1 MKDNWRSALVVSQ
14 ATVEIAA
21 EVLTNS
27 SMRIVL
33 VVDKHDR
40 LLGTVTD
47 GDIRRA
53 LMGGISM
60 KTAVDEIM
68 QKNPVTVDSGDDRKT
83 VLQLMRQKDILQV
96 PVLDES
102 QRVVGLEVMQ
112 DFVYGAP
119 RENPV
124 LLMAGGF
131 GKRLHPLTKG
141 LPKPLLTVGDKPIL
155 ETIVE
160 QLSEAGFSQF
170 FMAVHYK
177 AELLRAHFGDG
188 SNWGI
193 TIRYL
198 EEEEPLGTA
207 GALSLLSAEPIQ
219 KPVLVMNGDLLTR
232 LDFNQL
238 LDYHDAHDGV
248 ATICVREHEIR
259 IPYGVV
265 QAVGIRVE
273 DITEKPV
280 KKLFIN
286 AGIYVLD
293 PDIVKGRSRVLA
305 GDMPDLLRET
315 IKTGEQVNMF
325 PIHEYWLDIGR
336 VEEYRQA
343 QIDVTEFSS

>member
-1 MKDNWRSALVVSQ
+1 
-14 ATVEIAA
+14 
-21 EVLTNS
+21 
-27 SMRIVL
+27 
-33 VVDKHDR
+33 
-40 LLGTVTD
+40 
-47 GDIRRA
+47 
-53 LMGGISM
+53 M

-68 QKNPVTVDSGDDRKT
+68 QKSPITVNSGDDRKT

-96 PVLDES
+96 PVLDKT
-102 QRVVGLEVMQ
+102 QKVVGLEVMQ
-112 DFVYGAP
+112 DIVYGAT

-131 GKRLHPLTKG
+131 GKRLQPLTKE

-177 AELLRAHFGDG
+177 ADLLRAHFGDG
-188 SNWGI
+188 SYWGI

-207 GALSLLSAEPIQ
+207 GALSLLSAESIQ

-238 LDYHDAHDGV
+238 LNYHDSHDGV

-265 QAVGIRVE
+265 QAAGIRVE

-315 IKTGEQVNMF
+315 IKTGEHVNMF

>member
-33 VVDKHDR
+33 VVDRYDC

-68 QKNPVTVDSGDDRKT
+68 QKSPVTVKSGDDRKT

-102 QRVVGLEVMQ
+102 QKVVGLEVMQ

-119 RENPV
+119 RENLV

-131 GKRLHPLTKG
+131 GKRLHPLTKE

-207 GALSLLSAEPIQ
+207 GALSLLSAESIQ

-238 LDYHDAHDGV
+238 LDYHDSHDGV

-265 QAVGIRVE
+265 QAAGIRVE

-293 PDIVKGRSRVLA
+293 PDIVNGRSRVLA

-315 IKTGEQVNMF
+315 IRAGEQVNMF

-343 QIDVTEFSS
+343 QIDVTELSS

>member
-1 MKDNWRSALVVSQ
+1 M
-14 ATVEIAA
+14 
-21 EVLTNS
+21 
-27 SMRIVL
+27 
-33 VVDKHDR
+33 
-40 LLGTVTD
+40 
-47 GDIRRA
+47 
-53 LMGGISM
+53 
-60 KTAVDEIM
+60 
-68 QKNPVTVDSGDDRKT
+68 
-83 VLQLMRQKDILQV
+83 
-96 PVLDES
+96 
-102 QRVVGLEVMQ
+102 VGLEVMQ

-177 AELLRAHFGDG
+177 ADLLRTHFGDG
-188 SNWGI
+188 SDWGI

-207 GALSLLSAEPIQ
+207 GALSLLSAESIQ

-238 LDYHDAHDGV
+238 LDYHDSHDGI
-248 ATICVREHEIR
+248 ATICVREHEFR

-265 QAVGIRVE
+265 QAAGIRVE

-280 KKLFIN
+280 KN
-286 AGIYVLD
+286 Y
-293 PDIVKGRSRVLA
+293 SSMRVYMFLTQTS
-305 GDMPDLLRET
+305 LREGVVCLRGT
-315 IKTGEQVNMF
+315 CLTYFER
-325 PIHEYWLDIGR
+325 L
-336 VEEYRQA
+336 
-343 QIDVTEFSS
+343 

>member
-1 MKDNWRSALVVSQ
+1 MKDNWRSALIESQ
-14 ATVEIAA
+14 ATMKVAA

-33 VVDKHDR
+33 VVDKHDC

-53 LMGGISM
+53 LMAGISM

-68 QKNPVTVDSGDDRKT
+68 QKNPVTVNSGDDRKT
-83 VLQLMRQKDILQV
+83 VLQLMRQKDVLQV
-96 PVLDES
+96 PVLDKS
-102 QRVVGLEVMQ
+102 QKVVGLEAMQ

-119 RENPV
+119 RENIV

-131 GKRLHPLTKG
+131 GKRLQPLTKE

-155 ETIVE
+155 ETIME
-160 QLSEAGFSQF
+160 QLIEAGFSRF

-177 AELLRAHFGDG
+177 ADLIRAYFGDG
-188 SNWGI
+188 SDWGI

-207 GALSLLSAEPIQ
+207 GALSLLSSEPIEM
-219 KPVLVMNGDLLTR
+219 PVLVMNGDLLTR
-232 LDFNQL
+232 LDFSQL
-238 LDYHDAHDGV
+238 LDYHDSHDGV
-248 ATICVREHEIR
+248 ATICVREHEFR

-265 QAVGIRVE
+265 QADGIQVK

-280 KKLFIN
+280 QKLFIN

-293 PDIVKGRSRVLA
+293 PDIVKRRSGVRA
-305 GDMPDLLRET
+305 SDMPELLREI

-336 VEEYRQA
+336 MEEYGQA
-343 QIDVTEFSS
+343 QIDVTEFSP